1 MCRALRSVYKNNTQS
16 LHTNVRNILRHTHAR
31 GICGLPNDVFFFFC
45 TSRVI
50 HPRVWI
56 RLIRCIKKNVIK
68 KKINTSSDVYL
79 FIFFHS
85 FSIRT
90 IAVVRSCVGESR
102 LPKCPRRRQK
112 KKKTTAA
119 VLRSWTVWNGY
130 ARAHDKNKMED
141 AMDNNRTGPL
151 LIRQSAQGLQWE
163 IQLLS
168 RRRSLILIDW
178 LIIYPPAAELTGS
191 SLYTHTRARISDF
204 TRIRLSESLLERTKA
219 KKKVKRAGFFLLFC
233 FRVIIGVFP

>member
-1 MCRALRSVYKNNTQS
+1 M
-16 LHTNVRNILRHTHAR
+16 
-31 GICGLPNDVFFFFC
+31 
-45 TSRVI
+45 
-50 HPRVWI
+50 
-56 RLIRCIKKNVIK
+56 
-68 KKINTSSDVYL
+68 YL

-112 KKKTTAA
+112 KKKQPPP
-119 VLRSWTVWNGY
+119 SWDPGPFETDT
-130 ARAHDKNKMED
+130 RDKNKMED

-219 KKKVKRAGFFLLFC
+219 KKRVKRAGFFLLFFFVSLSASSLSF
-233 FRVIIGVFP
+233 FRGHFFFLWTCHERKITCTPFD